1 MLYLAEVQKQSKS
14 FIGGIKTELKLLAFQ
29 RNDQNWAAVP
39 NEETIAAEEA
49 NNFNAGVL
57 VLVDLGVNRQVQKP
71 PEVAGRQLA
80 NVLQN
85 FTRLL
90 EKSKNQEEEIEQWRQ
105 SLTYQSQELHRRE
118 MEIEAQLEQMQQV
131 ESEFERL
138 EQQRQEIDRQLQ
150 DLDRSWERLQ
160 EQQSRQTAGIDKEQ
174 VSGIHELVNRLAA
187 AIAHPDLALEQLN
200 SAWEKLDSQQAGL
213 DEQWRKLESQRTVA
227 QQMQSEVASE
237 TDSLQHLKQEWQQA
251 QTFLEQAQTELK
263 VQQKA
268 LEVKQEAAQI
278 LSLQFQSQEDTYQ
291 QIYRLATGSDY
302 VDLGQKVDLQ
312 ALIQS
317 LEIMQLPELQE
328 TVRELET
335 DLERVKSF
343 VNAQE
348 EELNMQLETIQEMKN
363 RIEQANEF
371 DRMSLEGELGD
382 EQDRYEMLDETLVGQ
397 RRNLREREEILK
409 YHLQVLNRRQGIAST
424 DGDRQGELQLV
435 LRQMEGQRQ
444 QLQSEIQRLESQ
456 IEQMRSTIQQ
466 TQSVV
471 ERQASEQ
478 QNKQKEWQGREQ
490 QLLDSKASLA
500 ELSSQVN
507 LYEQNL
513 QPQQD
518 FINDL
523 RQKLEGIRE
532 YCHHAGSSSDSQLK
546 AVGELQQILNGLM
559 EAEAPHQVTSY

>member
-1 MLYLAEVQKQSKS
+1 VLYLAEVQKQSKS

-39 NEETIAAEEA
+39 SEETIAAEEA

-57 VLVDLGVNRQVQKP
+57 VLVDLGVNRQVQRP
-71 PEVAGRQLA
+71 PETAGRQLA
-80 NVLQN
+80 SILQN

-150 DLDRSWERLQ
+150 ELDRSWERLQ
-160 EQQSRQTAGIDKEQ
+160 EQQARQSGGLDKEQ
-174 VSGIHELVNRLAA
+174 SFGIQELVNRLAS
-187 AIAHPDLALEQLN
+187 AIAPSDLLTEQLN
-200 SAWEKLDSQQAGL
+200 LTWEMFDRQQAAV
-213 DEQWRKLESQRTVA
+213 DEQWRKLEPQKALS
-227 QQMQSEVASE
+227 QQMQAEVSSE
-237 TDSLQHLKQEWQQA
+237 TESLKNLKQEWQQA

-268 LEVKQEAAQI
+268 LEVKQESLQV

-291 QIYRLATGSDY
+291 QIYSLATGSDY
-302 VDLGQKVDLQ
+302 VDLSQKIDLP

-317 LEIMQLPELQE
+317 LESMQIEELQQ
-328 TVRELET
+328 TVKHLET

-348 EELNMQLETIQEMKN
+348 EELNMQLQA
-363 RIEQANEF
+363 IEELKDKIEAANEF
-371 DRMSLEGELGD
+371 DRMSLDAELGE

-409 YHLQVLNRRQGIAST
+409 YHLQVFNRRQGIASQ
-424 DGDRQGELQLV
+424 DGDRQGELQLI
-435 LRQMEGQRQ
+435 LRQMDGQKH

-466 TQSVV
+466 TRSVV
-471 ERQASEQ
+471 DRQASEH
-478 QNKQKEWQGREQ
+478 QNKQKDWQTREQ
-490 QLLDSKASLA
+490 QLLDSKAALA
-500 ELSSQVN
+500 ELLSQVN
-507 LYEQNL
+507 LYENSL

-518 FINDL
+518 FLNHL
-523 RQKLEGIRE
+523 REKLEAIAEFCHGIKD
-532 YCHHAGSSSDSQLK
+532 SSDAQFK
-546 AVGELQQILNGLM
+546 AVGEIQQVLNSLM
-559 EAEAPHQVTSY
+559 AESPHQVTNY